1 MIQFSLINQKIQ
13 AFYKA
18 QFATQPF
25 TLRINFIRIDDAE
38 KIENEKISNR
48 KTKEVLSIDLV
59 RLYEYVSMINMS
71 HWYECELEIKRTIG
85 KNT

>member
-25 TLRINFIRIDDAE
+25 TLRINSIRRDDAE

-48 KTKEVLSIDLV
+48 RTKEVLSIDLV
-59 RLYEYVSMINMS
+59 RLYEWIVGMGR
-71 HWYECELEIKRTIG
+71 WYECELEIKRTIG